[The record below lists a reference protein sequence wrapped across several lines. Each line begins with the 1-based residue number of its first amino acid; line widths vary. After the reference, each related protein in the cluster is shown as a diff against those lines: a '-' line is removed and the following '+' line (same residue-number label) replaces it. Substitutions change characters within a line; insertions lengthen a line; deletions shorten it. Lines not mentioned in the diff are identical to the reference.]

1 MAGLLNIFEIK
12 LKDNNTKITH
22 ISNFQ
27 AFYLR
32 STAQIFVE
40 DQGEEDLQRLGILKL
55 RSNATLFTWLL
66 FQRVN
71 DLPHII
77 FLKNA
82 LSGKIYLDREK
93 SSQKIKNIVDSAI
106 KKNISDLRKIHIIFQ
121 IHGYNTSEQEFYEA
135 CQKTAATIKEIHGQN
150 SDTLLFFGYRW
161 PSDKISSNGLLATLS
176 RSILPLWLQY
186 CGLIGIARLAIDL
199 WNFISGTV
207 FQTTNLHYYIHLL
220 RIHDIFNWD
229 IRLLF
234 IIIGLLFFRFTSIL
248 AIAIITLIIM
258 RASGYFQDSY
268 RAINHGV
275 PDLVQFFRVFDYWI
289 RQDPKF
295 MGVNSNNG
303 NRIKLSF
310 IAHSMGCF
318 VTTNLI
324 RILSDVFDNKNDNNT
339 LSVIDEENQSYES
352 ISSHI
357 GSFFTLNRMVLVSP
371 DIPINTILLERSNYL
386 GSSLIRF
393 KESYLFSNQ
402 ADVVLLL
409 FSTVANY
416 LSFSSRTPQMG
427 YRLGNVGVHHHMNQK
442 WWRSIMTRFKLL
454 ITAFSFDSKSTIDYS
469 KYKEKRFDL
478 INIQQETSTACPFSV
493 LEYLI
498 IGVQH
503 TKLFTRGREEIQ
515 KQPFLAQKFT
525 YFDCTDYLR
534 RRVKI
539 INTTRGLE
547 TLDLFDYFALVFQ
560 HSFTHGGYFDSKKC
574 PETHEAIYRIACQ
587 GFDKFSD
594 TTTGQEIISGQ
605 HEIKVLRPV

>member
-1 MAGLLNIFEIK
+1 MSGLLDIFEIK
-12 LKDNNTKITH
+12 LKDNTASID

-40 DQGEEDLQRLGILKL
+40 DQGEEDLHRIGIIKLK
-55 RSNATLFTWLL
+55 SNTTLLTWLL
-66 FQRVN
+66 FQRIN
-71 DLPHII
+71 DLPSII

-82 LSGKIYLDREK
+82 LSGRVYPDREK
-93 SSQKIKNIVDSAI
+93 SSRKIRNIVNNVV
-106 KKNISDLRKIHIIFQ
+106 KKHSNDLRKIHMIFQ
-121 IHGYNTSEQEFYEA
+121 IHGYNTSEQEFYET
-135 CQKTAATIKEIHGQN
+135 CQKTATTIKKIHGQS

-161 PSDKISSNGLLATLS
+161 PSDKISGNSLLSTLS

-186 CGLIGIARLAIDL
+186 CGLIGIVRLAIDL
-199 WNFISGTV
+199 WNFVTGTV
-207 FQTTNLHYYIHLL
+207 FQATDLHYYVYFL
-220 RIHDIFNWD
+220 RIDSILDWD
-229 IRLLF
+229 IRLLVT
-234 IIIGLLFFRFTSIL
+234 IIGLLFFRFTSVLALSIMTLVIL
-248 AIAIITLIIM
+248 

-289 RQDPKF
+289 RQDSKF
-295 MGVNSNNG
+295 TEVDSNNE
-303 NRIKLSF
+303 NRINLSF
-310 IAHSMGCF
+310 VAHSMGGF

-324 RILSDVFDNKNDNNT
+324 RILSDVFDNKNDSNT
-339 LSVIDEENQSYES
+339 LSVVDEESQSYES
-352 ISSHI
+352 ISPHI
-357 GSFFTLNRMVLVSP
+357 GSFFTLDRMVLVSP
-371 DIPINTILLERSNYL
+371 DIPINTILLERSNFL

-402 ADVVLLL
+402 ADMVLLL

-416 LSFSSRTPQMG
+416 LSFSPRTPQMG
-427 YRLGNVGVHHHMNQK
+427 YRLGNIGVHHYLNQK
-442 WWRSIMTRFKLL
+442 WWRPIMTRFKLL
-454 ITAFSFDSKSTIDYS
+454 ITAFSFNSKSTIDYS
-469 KYKEKRFDL
+469 KYEEKKFDL
-478 INIQQETSTACPFSV
+478 INIQQEISTACPFSV

-503 TKLFTRGREEIQ
+503 TRLFNRGHEKIQ

-534 RRVKI
+534 RKAKI
-539 INTTRGLE
+539 INTNRGLE
-547 TLDLFDYFALVFQ
+547 ALDLFDYLILVFQ

-574 PETHEAIYRIACQ
+574 PETHEAIYRVTCQ

-594 TTTGQEIISGQ
+594 TKTGQEIISGR